1 MSSIVIYLMPVKGDY
16 PQPDYYSALP
26 RLSYIDSTYTAPPY
40 ANTKQKKGARSDS
53 CQASPLLYEDHI

>member
-1 MSSIVIYLMPVKGDY
+1 MPVKGDY